1 MISYIIIQSN
11 YNVIWTTWEEPYQA
25 YRILNDQIGKIPSN
39 CIVITS
45 SYNIV
50 IWNNNPNE
58 YEVMIVK
65 HNWILNHY
73 KLILNN
79 HKRILGK

>member
-25 YRILNDQIGKIPSN
+25 YRILNDQIGKIPNN

-58 YEVMIVK
+58 
-65 HNWILNHY
+65 
-73 KLILNN
+73 
-79 HKRILGK
+79 